1 MKLIQ
6 YSHFTRSI
14 IGWSS
19 CHINPKCTKLKI
31 LKFEFQPEVEEEETN
46 FVSCPYLSWIQ
57 ETISNFKLKNL
68 QELHLGSLDIDLN
81 KPAFKTLL
89 EMMAKNMP
97 KLQLLCLTEE
107 LDNMDEEEFEE
118 FDEKCQEF
126 ALAKN
131 IKLEIARYN

>member
-1 MKLIQ
+1 MNSL
-6 YSHFTRSI
+6 
-14 IGWSS
+14 
-19 CHINPKCTKLKI
+19 
-31 LKFEFQPEVEEEETN
+31 
-46 FVSCPYLSWIQ
+46 
-57 ETISNFKLKNL
+57 KLKNL
-68 QELHLGSLDIDLN
+68 QELHLNGFGIDMN
-81 KPAFKTLL
+81 EPEFKKLL
-89 EMMAKNMP
+89 ETIADNMP